1 MLYEDILTRYS
12 DLFTEKEVSEIK
24 ELLNR
29 AVSITGVSDA
39 SKVGENKYLIGVI
52 MVPFILNE
60 PDAYR
65 RATQN
70 MLVFCEEAVN
80 SESAYARLV
89 VNETI
94 ETPFSRLKW
103 FYVGLSKSH
112 PIYPLL
118 LAGENGTRRRK
129 GLQPVDDSES
139 VDTSAYSLMQTEAI
153 NEITNATNPA
163 PNFWWD

>member
-24 ELLNR
+24 ELLNK
-29 AVSITGVSDA
+29 AVSLTGVSDTG
-39 SKVGENKYLIGVI
+39 KVYDNKYLLGVV
-52 MVPFILNE
+52 MTPFILNE

-70 MLVFCEEAVN
+70 MLVFCEEAN
-80 SESAYARLV
+80 HSESAYARII
-89 VNETI
+89 VNETV
-94 ETPFSRLKW
+94 ETPFSRLQW